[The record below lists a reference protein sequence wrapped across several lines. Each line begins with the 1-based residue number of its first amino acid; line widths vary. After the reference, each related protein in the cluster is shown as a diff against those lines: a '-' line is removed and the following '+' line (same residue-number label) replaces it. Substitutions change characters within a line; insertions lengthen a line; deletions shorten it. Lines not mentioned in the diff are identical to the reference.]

1 MASSNLT
8 WSPLQHANFL
18 NNSDP
23 AKGISLVIPRV
34 FNNIG
39 WRRIKKHIIE
49 ANLGFVERIDV
60 VPVAEGKYKRAFVHF
75 APGKWNMRDSTA
87 RDALK
92 ALQAGES
99 IKLEYESPW
108 YWLVGISGAARPDEA
123 PKSFK
128 NLVGTRAEVMH
139 GTAYKTGYGKVK
151 SDGGNS
157 LTKTN
162 LKYNKNGRI
171 VSREHKTKVVIETGS
186 SGESKQN
193 NTEKLKRAN
202 AAVNRLKRANAAENR
217 LKRANAAEKRLKRVN
232 AAEKRLNKTT
242 KKGGRRKKRKTRR
255 KKKSK
260 KKCRKKRK
268 KSRKTKSNKR

>member
-23 AKGISLVIPRV
+23 TKGISLVIPRV

-39 WRRIKKHIIE
+39 WRRIKQYIIE
-49 ANLGFVERIDV
+49 ANLGFVERVDV
-60 VPVAEGKYKRAFVHF
+60 VQVAEGKYKRAFVHF
-75 APGKWNMRDSTA
+75 APGKWNMRDAQA

-92 ALQAGES
+92 ALQSGAK
-99 IKLEYESPW
+99 IKIEYESPW
-108 YWLVGISGAARPDEA
+108 YWLVGISGAARPKEA
-123 PKSFK
+123 PKP
-128 NLVGTRAEVMH
+128 
-139 GTAYKTGYGKVK
+139 
-151 SDGGNS
+151 
-157 LTKTN
+157 
-162 LKYNKNGRI
+162 
-171 VSREHKTKVVIETGS
+171 REHKTKVVIETGS

-217 LKRANAAEKRLKRVN
+217 LKRANAAENRLKRVN

-242 KKGGRRKKRKTRR
+242 KKGGSRKKRKTRR